1 MIPSSSESMSS
12 ARIASRHPWIM
23 RNAAR
28 PLHDEVLQLAQQEMW
43 RTHLQRKRLCSEP
56 QATWTTPLAA
66 RSLTSVG
73 EALSRKVRLPSCPA
87 LLLPQLYTLHSV
99 TAAVCA
105 PPAATALIRRAPP
118 LPPRSSA
125 ALEDEQ

>member
-1 MIPSSSESMSS
+1 
-12 ARIASRHPWIM
+12 M
-23 RNAAR
+23 RTEGTDGSISDSN
-28 PLHDEVLQLAQQEMW
+28 LHLWDSGGGRLA
-43 RTHLQRKRLCSEP
+43 HLQRNRLCSEP

-87 LLLPQLYTLHSV
+87 LLLPQLYTLSSV

-105 PPAATALIRRAPP
+105 PPAAIALTFCTHANMSEQLARCLLIV
-118 LPPRSSA
+118 S
-125 ALEDEQ
+125 DE